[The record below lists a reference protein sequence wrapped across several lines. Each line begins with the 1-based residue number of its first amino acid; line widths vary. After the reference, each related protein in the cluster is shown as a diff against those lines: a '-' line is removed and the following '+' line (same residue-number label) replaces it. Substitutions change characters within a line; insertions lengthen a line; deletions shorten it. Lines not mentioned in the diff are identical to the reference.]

1 MYMNSVCFQFK
12 NKAGVF
18 FLYICKNNSFII
30 VFFSC
35 ACTLCFIA
43 NSIYIYIFN

>member
-12 NKAGVF
+12 NKTGVF

-30 VFFSC
+30 VFFFMRVH
-35 ACTLCFIA
+35 TLLYCK
-43 NSIYIYIFN
+43 